1 MLYPQ
6 KLSSKKS
13 DSMIIIAILISL
25 AVGGILILI
34 NHFATPSVH
43 WAGLANAGILYIWIN
58 VLYAINHNTNIAS
71 YVLLEIF
78 AISFLT
84 SYIDYKTGNH
94 GWSMSFA
101 IPIVLIVAN
110 VTMFVLTLVSHKK
123 YIRYAVFQLIICCLS
138 MFPLYFILEGLVN
151 FRVLGFV
158 STGVS
163 AVNFLVTVC
172 LCARDIKDT
181 LVRKFHLG

>member
-13 DSMIIIAILISL
+13 DLMIIIAILISV

-34 NHFATPSVH
+34 NHFATPCVH
-43 WAGLANAGILYIWIN
+43 WAGLANAGILYIWVN

-71 YVLLEIF
+71 YVLLETF

-94 GWSMSFA
+94 GWAMSLA

-110 VTMFVLTLVSHKK
+110 ITMLVLTLVSHKK
-123 YIRYAVFQLIICCLS
+123 YIRYAVFQLVICFLS
-138 MFPLYFILEGLVN
+138 MLPLYFILQGLVR

-158 STGVS
+158 SMGVS
-163 AVNFLVTVC
+163 VVNFLVTVC